1 VETLNPDRTSKVPS
15 SGSIVR
21 FMRWYA
27 PYVRGHRTA
36 FIVGALMSVVVLACQ
51 ALTPLFVED
60 LLHNG
65 EWEWHM
71 TIGLVLL
78 IAGQLVFRYGVS
90 IGAHYLTSLS
100 ASKLRIEIFDR
111 TLETEAF
118 HQHTLRRASIV
129 TRLSTDVDQVAGAF
143 QLTLASGLPG
153 VVRVIQSLVLLTFVE
168 WRAGVAMTLTTLLF
182 VAYRRYVGRA
192 LFAADHARLATS
204 SDLRANV
211 DEALVASRTVTGL
224 HLQHWLRSRFARVTR
239 ELQETT
245 EVQENN
251 VTRLELGGHAT
262 GLFGLLVVVVF
273 ALLVGGSGLAHVAA
287 AILFVEGVVAGL
299 EALPPWLRSVQ
310 FGVTSQVRID
320 GILSLPDRVDEVD
333 QGPVLGRPPGI
344 ELDDLSA
351 HFETGQRLE
360 SISLVIPAGRLIGVV
375 TPVGTHPDDF
385 LALLAGDENPQ
396 GGRVLIDGFDAR
408 MPSVSRSV
416 AYVPATGAGFSDAPI
431 DQLLAVD
438 PDLTPDA
445 AVSVFEA
452 VGLHRIARDR
462 RMLVESLGYGATLLS
477 MSERQLLALAVALA
491 SHPKILLVGPLDV
504 FADPDASLPIIDHLR
519 ATAIETV
526 MVGAR
531 TSDIAEAV
539 DDVLFL
545 NGDSVYFGTHHDL
558 LENVPAYSHLWKQR
572 LSLAAVDLSVLGIAE
587 DAHAELHTHLVTE
600 RYRAG
605 EDIYCEGDD
614 ADRIVFTVSGRIEIL
629 ATDSGGQVRRVA
641 VLGPGNYCGDLRL
654 MVGDRRAETARAL
667 DDCVV
672 RTLSRE
678 VISAG
683 VAGLLDRTPTERR
696 IMTSILREG
705 AATEDQILER
715 FAELT
720 PTEISSALALLL
732 RDGAIVES
740 EGTYSMA
747 HVRTTHRRADAIFDR
762 LGDL

>member
-1 VETLNPDRTSKVPS
+1 MITERPS
-15 SGSIVR
+15 TVRRSGGIAS
-21 FMRWYA
+21 FMRWYS
-27 PYVRGHRTA
+27 PYVAGHRAA
-36 FIVGALMSVVVLACQ
+36 FLLGGVMSVVVLVCQ
-51 ALTPLFVED
+51 GLIPFVVEK
-60 LLHNG
+60 LLHHG
-65 EWEWHM
+65 EWEWQM
-71 TIGLVLL
+71 IILL
-78 IAGQLVFRYGVS
+78 ISLIVGQLIFTFGVS
-90 IGAHYLTSLS
+90 NGAHYLTNLS
-100 ASKLRIEIFDR
+100 ATKLRIRIFDR
-111 TLETEAF
+111 TLETEALN
-118 HQHTLRRASIV
+118 QHVLRRASIV
-129 TRLSTDVDQVAGAF
+129 TRVSTDVDQVATAF
-143 QLTLASGLPG
+143 QLTLASGLPS
-153 VVRVIQSLVLLTFVE
+153 VVRVIQSLVLLTLIE
-168 WRAGVAMTLTTLLF
+168 WRAGVAMA
-182 VAYRRYVGRA
+182 VAVLVFMGYRTFAGRA
-192 LFAADHARLATS
+192 LFLADHERLAAS

-211 DEALVASRTVTGL
+211 DEALVASRVVTGL
-224 HLQHWLRSRFARVTR
+224 HLQNWSRARFARVAKQLHDRTGD
-239 ELQETT
+239 QED
-245 EVQENN
+245 N
-251 VTRLELGGHAT
+251 VLRLELGGHAT
-262 GLFGLLVVVVF
+262 GLFGLLAVVVF
-273 ALLVGGSGLAHVAA
+273 ALLVGGSGLARVAA

-320 GILSLPDRVDEVD
+320 GILTLPDRVDEVD
-333 QGPVLGRPPGI
+333 QAPVLGRPPGI

-396 GGRVLIDGFDAR
+396 GGRVLIDGYDAR
-408 MPSVSRSV
+408 MPSTSRSV
-416 AYVPATGAGFSDAPI
+416 AYVAATGAGFSDAPI

-438 PDLTPDA
+438 PDLTPDV
-445 AVSVFEA
+445 AVSLFEA
-452 VGLHRIARDR
+452 VGLHRLARDR
-462 RMLVESLGYGATLLS
+462 RMLVESLGFGATQLS

-572 LSLAAVDLSVLGIAE
+572 LSLATVDLSVLGIAE

-605 EDIYCEGDD
+605 DDIYCEGDD
-614 ADRIVFTVSGRIEIL
+614 ADRIIFTISGRIEIL
-629 ATDSGGQVRRVA
+629 ATDSGGRARRVA

-678 VISAG
+678 AISAG
-683 VAGLLDRTPTERR
+683 VAGMLDRTPTERQ

-720 PTEISSALALLL
+720 STEISSALALLL